1 MELEAVIGLEIH
13 VELKTNS
20 KMFSSA
26 PVSFGDTPN
35 TKAGIYDMAF
45 PGALPLPN
53 KKAVVYAIRVCNA
66 LHMDI
71 DRTLIFDRKNYF
83 YSDLPKGY
91 QITQHYRPIG
101 RDGYLNINID
111 GKDKKIAIERLQIE
125 EDACKQTHIGNN
137 TFIDYNRAG
146 IPLLEIVS
154 SPEIKNGLEA
164 VKYVEKIRSIVT
176 FLDVSDGKME
186 EGSLRCDVNVSVK
199 EKGKDGFGTK
209 VEIKNVSTLTNIQRT
224 IDFEIERQSR
234 ILSSGQIVKQETRR
248 YDENKRQTELM
259 RVKTDDV
266 DYKYFTDPNIPPIV
280 LEDGFI
286 IDAINSSPKLAEERM
301 KFYQELGV
309 NDYALAIIFAN
320 KDMADYYDI
329 STKSGA
335 CTKIIANWLI
345 GEVQSYLNK
354 NNISIKEFKVSP
366 LNLGRLILLVE
377 NNVISNKQAKA
388 VFDKM
393 VIDNQEPEVIIKEL
407 GLTNISDEDALKKM
421 INELLDDNKELVI
434 EYKNGKNKVLDFFVG
449 QIMKK
454 TKGNANPMLTSRLLI
469 QEINRR

>member
-13 VELKTNS
+13 IELKTKS
-20 KMFSSA
+20 KMFSYA
-26 PVSFGDTPN
+26 PVSFGDEPN
-35 TKAGIYDMAF
+35 TNVSIYDMAF
-45 PGALPLPN
+45 PGTLPIPN
-53 KKAVVYAIRVCNA
+53 KKAVEFAIRVCNA

-101 RDGYLNINID
+101 RNGYLTINID
-111 GKDKKIAIERLQIE
+111 GKDKKVAIEKLQIE
-125 EDACKQTHIGNN
+125 EDAAKQTHIDNS
-137 TFIDYNRAG
+137 TYIDFNRAG

-199 EKGKDGFGTK
+199 EKGKEGFGTK
-209 VEIKNVSTLTNIQRT
+209 VEIKNINTLVNIQRA
-224 IDFEIERQSR
+224 IDFEINRQSA
-234 ILSSGQIVKQETRR
+234 ILNSGEKVKQETRR
-248 YDENKRQTELM
+248 YDEDKRQTALM
-259 RVKTDDV
+259 RIKTDDV

-280 LEDGFI
+280 LEDSFVNEVI
-286 IDAINSSPKLAEERM
+286 KDSPKLAEERM
-301 KFYQELGV
+301 KFYQDLGV
-309 NDYALAIIFAN
+309 SDYALSIIFAN
-320 KDMADYYDI
+320 KDVADYYDI

-345 GEVQSYLNK
+345 GEVQSYLK
-354 NNISIKEFKVSP
+354 KHNISIKEFKISP
-366 LNLGRLILLVE
+366 LNLGKLILLVE
-377 NNVISNKQAKA
+377 NNVISNKQAKK

-393 VIDNQEPEVIIKEL
+393 VIDDQDPEVIIKEL
-407 GLTNISDEDALKKM
+407 GLTNICDENSLITM
-421 INELLDDNKELVI
+421 INELLDQHQELVI
-434 EYKNGKNKVLDFFVG
+434 EFKNGKNKVLDFFVG

-469 QEINRR
+469 QELNKR